1 MHYIVEEIEFDFED
15 SQGLSTKKNNS
26 LLQKMQSVYGGLTQS
41 MQTQKM
47 S

>member
-15 SQGLSTKKNNS
+15 SQGTIGQEDNS
-26 LLQKMQSVYGGLTQS
+26 LSQKMQSVYGMLTPNVE
-41 MQTQKM
+41 TQKM